1 MSVKVAPYTM
11 SERIDYGYMVPQLV
25 DNKGLFDTT
34 RIGIL
39 EEIIGENSYR
49 RNDELD
55 LYEWYSG
62 RGAPINTRVLKKGD
76 VEVTNKVNNKIQH
89 NYLKRLTRIRTGYL
103 GGQPV
108 KYTLDSEFYQN
119 GEGID
124 SAYGALHKFV
134 TQSNLSDILA
144 ENIVD
149 CTLYGQSGRL
159 LYIDKSPFST
169 NSDNVILAM
178 HVKGFN
184 CLFLA
189 ERRWWMPEISIRFVS
204 GTNLY
209 EVYDA
214 KYKYTV
220 QEGTIIKIE
229 EHMIGFNPLIP
240 YYNNASKSGN
250 MDDCLSK
257 INDVDEQRS
266 NLSSLLTTQRLV
278 LKIFKDVDIDA
289 DTVEKTEQMG
299 YIKLKTNEDGQG
311 DVFFETLNIDSD
323 ASETHIKEIEKAIYM
338 DSGIVNLEDKQFG
351 NESAAAKKFYLIS
364 MESNCIDTESKFRA
378 SDYMMFGIV
387 SNFNQ
392 KLNIPLQVDSIESEW
407 QRNLPYEASE
417 DVDNFVK
424 LFGKVPLEEAYG
436 ILPFVKDPT
445 TLAERY
451 IDESK
456 KVNYN
461 LTAEIDSTTD
471 AGTLPTPQDELNNV

>member
-1 MSVKVAPYTM
+1 MSVKVAPYTLA
-11 SERIDYGYMVPQLV
+11 ERVDFGYMIPQLV
-25 DNKGLFDTT
+25 DDNNLFDTT
-34 RIGIL
+34 KIGIL
-39 EEIIGENSYR
+39 EEIIGDNSYC

-55 LYEWYSG
+55 LHEWYSG
-62 RGAPINTRVLKKGD
+62 RGAPINTRKLKKGD

-108 KYTLDSEFYQN
+108 KYTLDSDFYSN
-119 GEGID
+119 EGDID
-124 SAYGALHKFV
+124 KAYSALHDFIS
-134 TQSNLSDILA
+134 QSNLPDILA

-149 CTLYGQSGRL
+149 CTLFGQSGRL
-159 LYIDKSPFST
+159 LYVDQSPFSA
-169 NSDNVILAM
+169 NNDNTILAM
-178 HVKGFN
+178 HVKGYN

-189 ERRWWMPEISIRFVS
+189 ERRWWMPEISVRFLS
-204 GTNLY
+204 GISYY

-220 QEGTIIKIE
+220 NEGIIESID

-240 YYNNASKSGN
+240 YYNNAAKSGN

-257 INDVDEQRS
+257 INDIDEQRS

-311 DVFFETLNIDSD
+311 DVFFEQLRIDSA
-323 ASETHIKEIEKAIYM
+323 ASENHIKELEKAVYF
-338 DSGIVNLEDKQFG
+338 DAGIVNLEDKQFG

-378 SDYMMFGIV
+378 SDYMMLGIV
-387 SNFNQ
+387 SNFYQN
-392 KLNIPLQVDSIESEW
+392 LNTPLQVDSIKSEW
-407 QRNLPYEASE
+407 VRNLPYEMGE
-417 DVDNFVK
+417 DIDSFVK
-424 LFGKVPLEEAYG
+424 LWGKVPIETAYEV
-436 ILPFVKDPT
+436 LPFVKDPS
-445 TLAERY
+445 TLAKRFV
-451 IDESK
+451 DEGG
-456 KVNYN
+456 KVSN
-461 LTAEIDSTTD
+461 TDSNTNNT
-471 AGTLPTPQDELNNV
+471 QDEVVQITDEISENQ